1 MDAMA
6 EFAIA
11 SNPNVAGRL
20 KLDPSARKEIL
31 DYYRMLT
38 PIGYANALRAL
49 LQMDYITN
57 RLPEIAAPTLLV
69 CGDEDPS
76 LGPMRIMEQKIK
88 SSRFVLLSPAGHFGN
103 RDQPDAFNDA
113 VLAFLENRPR

>member
-20 KLDPSARKEIL
+20 KLDPGAREEVFA
-31 DYYRMLT
+31 YYRMLT

-49 LQMDYITN
+49 LQMDYITEQ
-57 RLPEIAAPTLLV
+57 LPGIGAPTLLV

-76 LGPMRIMEQKIK
+76 LGPMRVMEQKIK
-88 SSRFVLLSPAGHFGN
+88 HARFVLLSPAGHFGN
-103 RDQPDAFNDA
+103 RDQPEAFNRA
-113 VLAFLENRPR
+113 VLEFLAELPK